1 MLNVLWLEVQVRV
14 RVVKLFIFRHV
25 ETHVR
30 NRTTQMRFLS
40 LNWLLRVIELFTSIL
55 KALNERISI
64 VFRV

>member
-14 RVVKLFIFRHV
+14 VMLFIFRHV
-25 ETHVR
+25 ETHVCD
-30 NRTTQMRFLS
+30 RTTQMRFLS